1 MNYNFCLGKSLFEVI
16 YAENM
21 IRMTVGQQDI
31 FNIFA
36 VEFADKLRRTFAQS
50 IIAVSQLIS
59 SVTIYVFALT
69 GPSAIVSTVILIP
82 LVPDSRVHNYR
93 NGAVVVNFDL
103 HIRSE

>member
-1 MNYNFCLGKSLFEVI
+1 MNHDFGLGKSLFEVI

-21 IRMTVGQQDI
+21 IRMTVSQQDI

-36 VEFADKLRRTFAQS
+36 VEFADKLGRTFA
-50 IIAVSQLIS
+50 AVNYRRFAANI
-59 SVTIYVFALT
+59 VTIYVFALT